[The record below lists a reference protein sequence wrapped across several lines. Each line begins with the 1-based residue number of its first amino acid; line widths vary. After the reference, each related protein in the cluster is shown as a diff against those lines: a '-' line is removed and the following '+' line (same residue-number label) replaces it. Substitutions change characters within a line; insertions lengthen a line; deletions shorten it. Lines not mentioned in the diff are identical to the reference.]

1 MGAVF
6 HQHSKETDFFVLL
19 DYVRKRS
26 WYAHKA
32 TSIRCLW
39 QSVTRQQQ
47 LSHSNEQWPSLCPRM
62 LCQLLKPAT
71 GSRTLR
77 FFLSNTFSLG
87 ELKKYNP
94 FLSLM
99 SFVGFSLWNL
109 YWAWALLHKL
119 WFSLMKRATIFFSFF
134 RHGQIYCQ
142 SPDMH
147 WHDLDVQSTAEMQ
160 HSSEGLAISKHCKR
174 TKSWADHGVI

>member
-62 LCQLLKPAT
+62 WCQLLKPAT

-119 WFSLMKRATIFFSFF
+119 WFSLMKRATIFFFF
-134 RHGQIYCQ
+134 F
-142 SPDMH
+142 
-147 WHDLDVQSTAEMQ
+147 
-160 HSSEGLAISKHCKR
+160 SSWSNLLS
-174 TKSWADHGVI
+174 KSWYALTWSWRSEHSWNATLKWGPRYF